1 MFYTTLKIINP
12 YSDRFKIVFNCHGKL
27 IKNKAWEFEIL
38 KVDSIINITIEFTSR
53 TDHAGLR
60 FEFGLFGYE
69 LGFTIYDVRHWN
81 HINNCWR
88 T

>member
-1 MFYTTLKIINP
+1 MFYTTLKILNP
-12 YSDRFKIVFNCHGKL
+12 YSNRFKIVFNCHGKL

-38 KVDSIINITIEFTSR
+38 KVDSIINITVEFTSR

-81 HINNCWR
+81 HIDNCWR